1 MTHYEVLGVAED
13 ASTEDIRR
21 AYRRRA
27 RDHHPDANPTDAAA
41 GERFRRVAE
50 AYAVLSD
57 PVRRSWYDAEVGVRP
72 PAPEAPTPPAGASGP
87 AAPPAPPPAGQA
99 APVADRI
106 LQVLFTLPLVLVPG
120 LGVPARLVL
129 LVGGWFAVGWLLR
142 RHAAAPPVAFPW
154 WRSPGWAGTGRLVRA
169 GAVAVGLVVAF
180 LVAAPLVDRVGDAVD
195 AQGAVEDAAEGAAP
209 PEVVG
214 AARDRR
220 DAAVDDARAARGGSR
235 RPWWSPWPRGWGR
248 PVCLRCSAS
257 GTGAGATGD
266 GCCGRGFR
274 VPPTTVAWRRP
285 APTVDRR
292 VSAVRGRGPTRGE
305 GRRRGRPRGRQGR
318 PRIRWRVA
326 GDHAPLCDQHRN
338 PGGCTGA
345 PNLRPRAR
353 DSRREAAARERV
365 VTPSDAKR
373 LPGDA
378 ASYQRGEPGHTLV
391 IWCHPG

>member
-142 RHAAAPPVAFPW
+142 RHAAAPPVAFPL

-169 GAVAVGLVVAF
+169 GAVAAGLVVAF

-220 DAAVDDARAARGGSR
+220 DAAVDDARAAA
-235 RPWWSPWPRGWGR
+235 W
-248 PVCLRCSAS
+248 
-257 GTGAGATGD
+257 
-266 GCCGRGFR
+266 R
-274 VPPTTVAWRRP
+274 VPAALVVAVAAWVGSARLP
-285 APTVDRR
+285 AVFGFPDRR
-292 VSAVRGRGPTRGE
+292 
-305 GRRRGRPRGRQGR
+305 RRNG
-318 PRIRWRVA
+318 
-326 GDHAPLCDQHRN
+326 
-338 PGGCTGA
+338 
-345 PNLRPRAR
+345 
-353 DSRREAAARERV
+353 
-365 VTPSDAKR
+365 
-373 LPGDA
+373 
-378 ASYQRGEPGHTLV
+378 
-391 IWCHPG
+391 